1 MNYIIA
7 DNLIED
13 IMSLKEP
20 GIDTISIND
29 VLQKISTNTIE
40 TIDVPENGAV
50 IFKFNSWTDNDLLQ
64 EMWNELSDS
73 FKDKNILGVSLPDTG
88 VKISA
93 SDRHSII
100 ADLEKIL
107 SNLKAEASEQA
118 KSEIASYRE
127 EMWHK
132 IINTEDAICIE
143 VKTRHIMEF
152 LDDLS
157 THDSSVRWVSHKK
170 PTEYTVWRNW
180 SKYDRIYFTI
190 VTNGPYRY
198 LTWGVV
204 AGDCAIVDY
213 VPAEDG
219 VSSNGR

>member
-20 GIDTISIND
+20 GVDTISIND

-50 IFKFNSWTDNDLLQ
+50 IFKFNSWVDNYQLQ
-64 EMWNELSDS
+64 EMWDELADD
-73 FKDKNILGVSLPDTG
+73 FKAKNILGVTVPDTG
-88 VKISA
+88 LKITA
-93 SDRHSII
+93 SDRQSMISDLEKII
-100 ADLEKIL
+100 ADL
-107 SNLKAEASEQA
+107 KAEQA
-118 KSEIASYRE
+118 NAEIASYRE

-132 IINTEDAICIE
+132 IINTEDNICIE

-157 THDSSVRWVSHKK
+157 THDSSVWWTGYIK
-170 PTEYTVWRNW
+170 PTEHTVWEVW

-190 VTNGPYRY
+190 ETKGPYRF
-198 LTWGVV
+198 LSWGVV

-219 VSSNGR
+219 

>member
-1 MNYIIA
+1 MNYILA

-20 GIDTISIND
+20 GVDTISIND
-29 VLQKISTNTIE
+29 VLQKISINTIE

-50 IFKFNSWTDNDLLQ
+50 IFKFNSWTSIDQVQ
-64 EMWNELSDS
+64 ELWDELSDS
-73 FKDKNILGVSLPDTG
+73 FKDKNILGVSVPDAG
-88 VKISA
+88 LKITA
-93 SDRHSII
+93 SDRQSMISDLEKII
-100 ADLEKIL
+100 ADLKG
-107 SNLKAEASEQA
+107 EASEQA
-118 KSEIASYRE
+118 KNEIASYRE

-132 IINTEDAICIE
+132 IINTEDDICIE

-157 THDSSVRWVSHKK
+157 THDSSVRWRSHKK
-170 PTEYTVWRNW
+170 PTEHTVWKVW

-190 VTNGPYRY
+190 ETKGPYRY
-198 LTWGVV
+198 LSWGVV
-204 AGDCAIVDY
+204 ADDCAIVDY